1 MSCPFEEDLTA
12 YVDGELP
19 HERRAEVETHLS
31 GCAGCQ
37 GTEALL
43 RRTVA
48 RMAELPE
55 FTPSTATRR
64 EVLAKVDALPRP
76 LGERLRALLRPTVL
90 VPAAGL
96 AAVAGL
102 ALYTTAPR
110 EPALEVPDAGTLELA
125 MNLEVVED
133 YEVLGLDESEDLEV
147 VAHLH
152 ELEEVQ

>member
-12 YVDGELP
+12 YVDEELP
-19 HERRAEVETHLS
+19 PARRAEVEAHLG

-48 RMAELPE
+48 RMAELPD
-55 FTPSTATRR
+55 FTPSPAMRR
-64 EVLAKVDALPRP
+64 EVLAKVDALPP
-76 LGERLRALLRPTVL
+76 GLGERLRALLRPSVL

-102 ALYTTAPR
+102 ALYTTAPG
-110 EPALEVPDAGTLELA
+110 EPPLEVADAGTLELA

-133 YEVLGLDESEDLEV
+133 YDVVGLENGEDLEV
-147 VAHLH
+147 IASLH
-152 ELEEVQ
+152 ELEVR

>member
-1 MSCPFEEDLTA
+1 MSCPYEEDLTA
-12 YVDGELP
+12 YVDGELAP
-19 HERRAEVETHLS
+19 ARRAEMETHLR

-48 RMAELPE
+48 RMAELPGY
-55 FTPSTATRR
+55 TPSPAMRR
-64 EVLAKVDALPRP
+64 EVLAKLDALPP
-76 LGERLRALLRPTVL
+76 TLGERLRALLRPSVL

-102 ALYTTAPR
+102 ALYTAAPG
-110 EPALEVPDAGTLELA
+110 EPALDVADAGTLELA

-133 YEVLGLDESEDLEV
+133 YDVVGLENGEDLEV
-147 VAHLH
+147 IASLH
-152 ELEEVQ
+152 ELEVR

>member
-1 MSCPFEEDLTA
+1 MSCAFEEELTA
-12 YVDGELP
+12 YIDGELAP
-19 HERRAEVETHLS
+19 ARRAEVEAHLG

-48 RMAELPE
+48 RMAELPGY
-55 FTPSTATRR
+55 TPSPAMRR
-64 EVLAKVDALPRP
+64 EVLAKLDALPP
-76 LGERLRALLRPTVL
+76 GLGERLRALLRPSVL

-102 ALYTTAPR
+102 ALYTAAPS
-110 EPALEVPDAGTLELA
+110 EPALDVADAGTLELA

-152 ELEEVQ
+152 ELEEVR

>member
-1 MSCPFEEDLTA
+1 MSCSFEEDLTA

-19 HERRAEVETHLS
+19 SARRAELEAHLR

-48 RMAELPE
+48 RLAELPE
-55 FTPSTATRR
+55 FTPSVSTRR
-64 EVLAKVDALPRP
+64 EVLAKVEALPPP
-76 LGERLRALLRPTVL
+76 LRERLRALLRPTVL

-133 YEVLGLDESEDLEV
+133 YDVVGLENGEDLEV
-147 VAHLH
+147 IAHLH
-152 ELEEVQ
+152 ELEVQ

>member
-1 MSCPFEEDLTA
+1 MSCPYEEDLTA
-12 YVDGELP
+12 YVDGELASA
-19 HERRAEVETHLS
+19 RRAELEAHLG

-48 RMAELPE
+48 SMAGLPE
-55 FTPSTATRR
+55 YTPSPAMRR
-64 EVLAKVDALPRP
+64 EVLAKLDALPP
-76 LGERLRALLRPTVL
+76 TLGERLRALLKPSVL

-102 ALYTTAPR
+102 ALYTATPG
-110 EPALEVPDAGTLELA
+110 EPTLDVADAGTLELA

-133 YEVLGLDESEDLEV
+133 YDVVGLENDEDLEV
-147 VAHLH
+147 IASLH
-152 ELEEVQ
+152 ELEVR

>member
-12 YVDGELP
+12 YVDEELP
-19 HERRAEVETHLS
+19 AARRTEVATHLS
-31 GCAGCQ
+31 GCAECQ

-55 FTPSTATRR
+55 FIPSTSTRR
-64 EVLAKVDALPRP
+64 EVLAKVEALPPP
-76 LGERLRALLRPTVL
+76 LRERLRALLRPTVL
-90 VPAAGL
+90 VPTAGL

-102 ALYTTAPR
+102 ALYTTAAR
-110 EPALEVPDAGTLELA
+110 EPTLDVADAGTLELA

-152 ELEEVQ
+152 ELEEVR

>member
-1 MSCPFEEDLTA
+1 MSCPFEEELTA

-19 HERRAEVETHLS
+19 PARRAEVAEHLGS
-31 GCAGCQ
+31 CAGCQ

-55 FTPSTATRR
+55 LTPSPATRR
-64 EVLAKVDALPRP
+64 AVMAKLDALPP
-76 LGERLRALLRPTVL
+76 TLGERLRGLLKPWVL

-133 YEVLGLDESEDLEV
+133 YDVVGLESGEDLEV
-147 VAHLH
+147 IENLH
-152 ELEEVQ
+152 ELEVR

>member
-12 YVDGELP
+12 YVDGELAAA
-19 HERRAEVETHLS
+19 RRAEVAEHLGS
-31 GCAGCQ
+31 CAGCQ

-55 FTPSTATRR
+55 LTPSPATRR
-64 EVLAKVDALPRP
+64 AVMAKLDALPP
-76 LGERLRALLRPTVL
+76 TLGERLRGLLKPWVL
-90 VPAAGL
+90 VPTAGL

-110 EPALEVPDAGTLELA
+110 EPALEVTDAGTLELA
-125 MNLEVVED
+125 MNLEEVED
-133 YEVLGLDESEDLEV
+133 YDVVGLESGEDLEV
-147 VAHLH
+147 IENLH
-152 ELEEVQ
+152 ELEVR

>member
-1 MSCPFEEDLTA
+1 MSCPYEEDLTA
-12 YVDGELP
+12 YVDGELAP
-19 HERRAEVETHLS
+19 ARRAGMEAHLG

-55 FTPSTATRR
+55 STPSPAMRR
-64 EVLAKVDALPRP
+64 EVLAKLDALPP
-76 LGERLRALLRPTVL
+76 TLGERLRALLKPSVL

-102 ALYTTAPR
+102 ALYTAAPS
-110 EPALEVPDAGTLELA
+110 EPTLEVADAGTLELA

-133 YEVLGLDESEDLEV
+133 YDVVGLDNGEDLEV
-147 VAHLH
+147 IASLH
-152 ELEEVQ
+152 ELEVR